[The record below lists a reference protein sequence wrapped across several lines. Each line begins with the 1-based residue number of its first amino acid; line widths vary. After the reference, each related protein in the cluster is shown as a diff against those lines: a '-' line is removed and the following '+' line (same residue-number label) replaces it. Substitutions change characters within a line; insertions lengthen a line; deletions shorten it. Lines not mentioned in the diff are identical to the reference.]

1 MTITDSLGCELSEMA
16 EVQGPNIYMGPGNDN
31 ICTGYFYDSGG
42 PNGSFNSNENFVYTI
57 CSDAPDLSSAIS
69 FYAFDLGGSFWSSPV
84 MIIYDG
90 ETTDSPILYS
100 YNGSGDPPPGN
111 IVATDSNESGCLTI
125 SFSSGNNQS
134 AGWFAEIDCQYPCQ
148 DFTVQIESSDC
159 VSQRWCPATQ
169 KS

>member
-90 ETTDSPILYS
+90 GLLTHLYCIHTMDLRPS
-100 YNGSGDPPPGN
+100 TRKHCCYR
-111 IVATDSNESGCLTI
+111 
-125 SFSSGNNQS
+125 Q
-134 AGWFAEIDCQYPCQ
+134 
-148 DFTVQIESSDC
+148 
-159 VSQRWCPATQ
+159 
-169 KS
+169 